1 MQKEFL
7 FFIIVGIIFFGGIIM
22 YFNSNS
28 QIKADNENEEIITI
42 NNEDNQTLNLLKM
55 EIK

>member
-1 MQKEFL
+1 
-7 FFIIVGIIFFGGIIM
+7 M